1 MAAAAAAAAS
11 AACDDSG
18 SSLRGSLFR
27 AAEALCA
34 CSCWRWIQRWSSGL
48 QPSRLAAACLRCFF
62 DPRGAGFSSA
72 ALAEDPKL
80 RAHLAEREIVVGST
94 GNLGLSVGL
103 GAAALGMRA
112 VVHMSTDAKAWTES

>member
-1 MAAAAAAAAS
+1 M
-11 AACDDSG
+11 
-18 SSLRGSLFR
+18 
-27 AAEALCA
+27 CA
-34 CSCWRWIQRWSSGL
+34 FV
-48 QPSRLAAACLRCFF
+48 LAANGGPL
-62 DPRGAGFSSA
+62 SA